1 MVTAVQPSRALSE
14 RLVEFSRDQGAFREY
29 RDLFFKA
36 KALPFWKHRERRE
49 LERRS
54 AAARERAVAAG
65 VDFSMVPRPPAT
77 LRVPDRS
84 KRRKIGRAA
93 PVNRLA
99 ADDGDAAGFAGTP
112 LSAGT
117 GALGGLAL
125 FSLLSGTPA
134 LAGPTSEDA
143 RGVWKEHEG
152 DLYYTDPQ
160 GEVFQRGDDGSFQAV
175 GTDGLLWSQ
184 GADVSMRA
192 TDGSGNTWSMN
203 EQGDL
208 SGVDANGQ
216 QWFLGDDRNAWVEGT
231 DGGFYTV
238 GADGAL
244 YGAGANGDLVAANPG
259 AAGLGDGGVD
269 AGVDDGGGWDMGDF

>member
-84 KRRKIGRAA
+84 KRRKIGTGA

-99 ADDGDAAGFAGTP
+99 AEGGDAGSFGGSALSGAG
-112 LSAGT
+112 

-134 LAGPTSEDA
+134 LAGSTSEQSGGA
-143 RGVWKEHEG
+143 WKEHDG
-152 DLYYTDPQ
+152 DLYYTDSQ
-160 GEVFQRGDDGSFQAV
+160 GEVFQRGDDGSFQAL
-175 GTDGLLWSQ
+175 GTDGLIWSQ
-184 GADVSMRA
+184 GADGSMLA

-203 EQGDL
+203 DQGDL
-208 SGVDANGQ
+208 SGLDANGQ
-216 QWFLGDDRNAWVEGT
+216 QWFLGDDGNAWLEGA

-244 YGAGANGDLVAANPG
+244 YGAGADGDLVAADPG
-259 AAGLGDGGVD
+259 AAGLGDWGGD
-269 AGVDDGGGWDMGDF
+269 AGADGGGGLDMGDF